1 MDSNPFNN
9 HEDMTMHEAAGISMQ
24 DEDMLEGTLV
34 LVNELLESVTTGMQQ
49 DILET
54 AITVLREAIRE
65 ADGDS
70 ETKAKAEV
78 ALIKALITRFACH
91 GWVEDLDEATRLL
104 KGNEAI
110 KSAFILELQMM
121 GHEGEHY
128 PEIVTFSLNLLHE
141 YRQSI
146 DKSNLD
152 TAITVANEA
161 LASHHGVINHRAQLS
176 LRAGNAL
183 VLRYLSCGDEKDF
196 SLARALFHDAK
207 EACGTGD
214 PMLFIALVDL
224 RHVGFVNFLESGM
237 LQGMSGLQEMAQY
250 GQAAQAED
258 QKGQEAYI
266 LGSELMQGDKLAIDE
281 AILQFRRSLSLRPPQ
296 HPRRHD
302 TLAHC
307 ALALGNRFG
316 CTGQIKDLEESISL
330 HKEALSLRPHGHPD
344 RNFLDLDECIAL
356 HREALDLRPHGHP
369 HRAGSLN
376 NLANALSTRFDNK
389 GDFRDL
395 DECIA
400 LHREALDLHPH
411 GHPDRASS
419 LNNLAVALSTRFG
432 NKGDFRDL
440 DECIALHREALDLH
454 PHGHPDR
461 ASSLNNL
468 AGALSTRFDNKGDFR
483 DLDECIALHREALDL
498 HPHGHPDRASSLNNL
513 AVALSTRFRN
523 KGDFRDLD
531 ECIALHRE
539 ALDLRPHGHPDRA
552 SSLNN
557 LAVAL
562 STRFDN
568 KGDFRDLD
576 ECIALH
582 REALDLRPHGHPHR
596 AGLLNNLANALSTRF
611 DNKGDFRDLDEC
623 IALHR
628 EALDLHPHGHP
639 HRAGSLNNLANAL
652 STCFDS
658 KGDFRDLDKC
668 IALHREA
675 LDLRPHGHPDRA
687 SSLNNLAVALS
698 TRFGNKGDFR
708 DLDECIALHREA
720 LDLRPHGH
728 PHRAGSLNNLA
739 NALSTRFDNKGD
751 FRDLDECIALHR
763 EALDLRPHGHPD
775 RASSLNNLAGALS
788 TRFDNKGDFRDLDE
802 CIALHR
808 EALSLFSRGNPHRA
822 GSLNNLAVA
831 LSTRFRNKGDFR
843 DLDECIALHREA
855 LSLFSRGNPHRAG
868 SLNNLAVALSTRFRN
883 KGDFRDLD
891 ECIALHR
898 EVLDLHPHGHP
909 DRASSLNNLANALF
923 ARFGKTHDF
932 PDLEECI
939 RHRREH
945 LEISFLSPEDQQ
957 SDNCALGNH
966 TEGLKAIVSLVQS
979 LRENY
984 KHLGDNDTLQEIFAL
999 LETGVRCHGASP
1011 LVRLD
1016 HARLWASICREFHRP
1031 RTALDAYRHG
1041 ISSLPVLAS
1050 LDLTLEQRQN
1060 VLVYAKDLSKDAV
1073 QCAIE
1078 QNELDTALVFL
1089 STARSVF
1096 WSQALQFRGSLDRL
1110 NAVHPDL
1117 ASELRTVTRQLQ
1129 FATDTT
1135 TTNSH
1140 NTVWKYPAT
1149 PSLPFAS
1156 WPGDEKSVFRE
1167 DPHLTVDDDFKVV
1180 LRVLWDR
1187 VGQPVVQ
1194 ALRLEKTN
1202 TPRRIWWCPTGPF
1215 TFLPIHAAG
1224 NYTPSP
1230 LESECLSDYIVSS
1243 YCSTP
1248 QDLITP
1254 QPVPN
1259 PDFKMLVVI
1268 EPDRPEP
1275 GVSSLPS
1282 TRQEL
1287 EKIKLHIPENDRL
1300 ITRAGPKSSSGKSI
1314 LDDINTASIVHFGC
1328 HGMQDP
1334 SNPLDSY
1341 LLLSDRR
1348 LTMSSLIRDCQ
1359 TSTAALAYLSAC
1371 ETAMGDDQRPDE
1383 SLTLAATMQ
1392 FAGFRSV
1399 VATMWSIHDHDAPI
1413 VADAFYRHLFR
1424 HGTAAPPDVTDA
1436 AYGLHL
1442 AVKELREQGTSF
1454 HRWVPF
1460 VHHGV

>member
-1 MDSNPFNN
+1 
-9 HEDMTMHEAAGISMQ
+9 
-24 DEDMLEGTLV
+24 
-34 LVNELLESVTTGMQQ
+34 
-49 DILET
+49 
-54 AITVLREAIRE
+54 
-65 ADGDS
+65 
-70 ETKAKAEV
+70 
-78 ALIKALITRFACH
+78 
-91 GWVEDLDEATRLL
+91 
-104 KGNEAI
+104 
-110 KSAFILELQMM
+110 MM

-344 RNFLDLDECIAL
+344 RAVSLNNLANALSTRFDNKGNFLDLDECIAL

-498 HPHGHPDRASSLNNL
+498 HPHGHPDR
-513 AVALSTRFRN
+513 
-523 KGDFRDLD
+523 
-531 ECIALHRE
+531 
-539 ALDLRPHGHPDRA
+539 
-552 SSLNN
+552 
-557 LAVAL
+557 
-562 STRFDN
+562 
-568 KGDFRDLD
+568 
-576 ECIALH
+576 
-582 REALDLRPHGHPHR
+582 
-596 AGLLNNLANALSTRF
+596 
-611 DNKGDFRDLDEC
+611 DFRDLDEC

-1129 FATDTT
+1129 FATEQQPQTRT
-1135 TTNSH
+1135 I
-1140 NTVWKYPAT
+1140 
-1149 PSLPFAS
+1149 PSGSTQPLRPYLLSQQREEIIAKIRDMEGFHDFLLPPSPDILKTAASKGTIVFLNASNFGCHALILKEDGTLHRLALFADIVLLTCLVAAIRQLAR
-1156 WPGDEKSVFRE
+1156 GREIGLQVRREMRDYLVGRDLRLKAFFKRE

-1399 VATMWSIHDHDAPI
+1399 VATMW
-1413 VADAFYRHLFR
+1413 
-1424 HGTAAPPDVTDA
+1424 
-1436 AYGLHL
+1436 
-1442 AVKELREQGTSF
+1442 
-1454 HRWVPF
+1454 
-1460 VHHGV
+1460 